1 MPSITKSWK
10 VPAELAQIRVD
21 AFARE
26 CLPHLSR
33 REIDGAIRDRLFSVN
48 DRVTRKGDRLGAG
61 DTLVFNGPEAW
72 LAVNPLPNPELK
84 VRVVSED
91 SSILILDKPAG
102 MPTHGF
108 SGRDTDT
115 LANFIVSNHAALLA
129 VGRNRWEPGII
140 HRLDRETSGLVLIA
154 KTPTAFE
161 GLRQQLRRKE
171 IRKNYWALVWGST
184 NTQGHI
190 DLPLA
195 HDTRDRRRMRAIT
208 ESDGAKNQRVW
219 NAVTRYQRIG
229 QARGLSLLDIDMET
243 GVMHQIR
250 VHLAAI
256 GHPIVADGLYGGD
269 QSNTFEMQRHFL
281 HACRLVFCHPD
292 DGRIVTVEAALP
304 GDLME
309 ILRRLKIEV

>member
-1 MPSITKSWK
+1 MDQAMASVTKSWTI
-10 VPAELAQIRVD
+10 PAARAQIRVD

-48 DRVTRKGDRLGAG
+48 DRVTRKGDRLSAG
-61 DTLVFNGPEAW
+61 DTLVFNGSEAW
-72 LAVNPLPNPELK
+72 LAVNPPPNPELE
-84 VRVVSED
+84 VRVVYED
-91 SSILILDKPAG
+91 SSILIVDKPAG

-115 LANFIVSNHAALLA
+115 LANFIASNHATVLG
-129 VGRNRWEPGII
+129 VGKSRWEPGIV

-161 GLRQQLRRKE
+161 RLRQQLRQRE
-171 IRKNYWALVWGST
+171 IRKNYRALVWGSI
-184 NTQGHI
+184 NTRGQI

-195 HDTRDRRRMRAIT
+195 HDTRDKRRMRAIT
-208 ESDGAKNQRVW
+208 ESAGAKNLRVW
-219 NAVTRYQRIG
+219 NAVTRYRRIG
-229 QARGLSLLDIDMET
+229 KARGLSLLDIDMET

-256 GHPIVADGLYGGD
+256 GHPIVADGL
-269 QSNTFEMQRHFL
+269 
-281 HACRLVFCHPD
+281 
-292 DGRIVTVEAALP
+292 
-304 GDLME
+304 
-309 ILRRLKIEV
+309 